1 MKRIYLILISILMF
15 AQAAV
20 AVEPTSELLAET
32 PQTPDQIRAAAREQ
46 VISSLNLSKE
56 ARNRFEPIYD
66 EYREA
71 LAEAVRT
78 SNEQLD
84 EVSPLNAMKVNLMNV
99 SATAQVKLDYI
110 DRFAEVLSSAQ
121 IHQLYN
127 SEGAIAWTVRK
138 KAVVDFEGN
147 VSMNDNTFY
156 LDSALYWQLA
166 NESDKNEVLSYVN
179 DVMNDPRTSTYV
191 IGDDGKLLPIESVPA
206 PEVKQQYYRMNG
218 KRTPLVSPTG
228 QIIEQNYGKIV
239 NYHTLRVDGRIKVI
253 IAPSVSTLKVR
264 CDRAFMDVV
273 KYEMR
278 DGVLSLSIDHK
289 KCSAWTGDMKVEV
302 YLPVSSHLS
311 RIYADNTASVQ
322 IKTSLRTDVLTFDV
336 NNRASV
342 SATGHLIAQKV
353 TVNANGYSKFDAN
366 VFTTNRDGSTMKN
379 GMVLYN
385 LNGRSEVSGTVVTNT
400 FVGKA
405 NGYSDLNIG
414 TSIHEA
420 RFVLN
425 GRSKLRG
432 EIGATTL
439 RVELNGYSDVMSDQI
454 TFEKSAVFELNGRSS
469 ITAKRMSAPQGAK
482 FSAKLESYSKIN
494 IGAGRATEGF
504 VTLSG
509 GSEFNAS
516 KFDVRNLT
524 VVANDY
530 SSADV
535 LCSGKLRATT
545 TNPYARINYSGNCT
559 VESIA
564 PSIQRK

>member
-1 MKRIYLILISILMF
+1 MKRIYLILIAI
-15 AQAAV
+15 
-20 AVEPTSELLAET
+20 LLAVQTALAIEPAAED
-32 PQTPDQIRAAAREQ
+32 PQTPDEIRAAAREQ

-56 ARNRFEPIYD
+56 TRKKFEPIYD
-66 EYREA
+66 EYRAA
-71 LAEAVRT
+71 LTKATRT
-78 SNEQLD
+78 VNEQLD
-84 EVSPLNAMKVNLMNV
+84 EATPLNGMKINLMSV
-99 SATAQVKLDYI
+99 AATAQVKLDYI

-147 VSMNDNTFY
+147 VSMNDNTLY
-156 LDSALYWQLA
+156 LDGALLGQLPD
-166 NESDKNEVLSYVN
+166 ESDKSEALSYAN
-179 DVMNDPRTSTYV
+179 DAMNDPRARVYV
-191 IGDDGKLLPIESVPA
+191 VGDGGKLLPIESVPA

-218 KRTPLVSPTG
+218 KRTPMVSPTG
-228 QIIEQNYGKIV
+228 QIIEQDYGKIV
-239 NYHTLRVDGRIKVI
+239 KYHTLRVDGRIKVI

-264 CDRAFMDVV
+264 CDRAFMDIV
-273 KYEMR
+273 KYNMR
-278 DGVLSLSIDHK
+278 DGELSLSLDHK
-289 KCSAWTGDMKVEV
+289 KHPAWTGDMKVEV
-302 YLPVSSHLS
+302 YLPVSSHLQ
-311 RIYADNTASVQ
+311 RIYANNTASVQ

-366 VFTTNRDGSTMKN
+366 VLTTNRDGSTMKN

-385 LNGRSEVSGTVVTNT
+385 LDGRSEVSGTVVTNT
-400 FVGKA
+400 FVGKV

-432 EIGATTL
+432 EIGVTTL
-439 RVELNGYSDVMSDQI
+439 RLELNGYSDVTSDQI
-454 TFEKSAVFELNGRSS
+454 TFEKSAVLLLNGRSS

-482 FSAKLESYSKIN
+482 FSAKLEGYSKMN
-494 IGAGRATEGF
+494 IGSGRATEGF

-509 GSEFNAS
+509 RSEFNAA

-559 VESIA
+559 VESVA

>member
-1 MKRIYLILISILMF
+1 MKRIYFILISILMF

-20 AVEPTSELLAET
+20 AVEPTAELLAET
-32 PQTPDQIRAAAREQ
+32 PQTPDEIRAAAREQ
-46 VISSLNLSKE
+46 VISSLSLSKE
-56 ARNRFEPIYD
+56 ARKKFEPIYD

-78 SNEQLD
+78 SNEQID
-84 EVSPLNAMKVNLMNV
+84 DATPLSGMKANLMSV
-99 SATAQVKLDYI
+99 AATAQVKLDYI
-110 DRFAEVLSSAQ
+110 DRFAEVLSSGQ

-138 KAVVDFEGN
+138 RAAVVDQQGY
-147 VSMNDNTFY
+147 VSM
-156 LDSALYWQLA
+156 DSDQPSRFVIREDGQL
-166 NESDKNEVLSYVN
+166 V
-179 DVMNDPRTSTYV
+179 
-191 IGDDGKLLPIESVPA
+191 PIDAVPA
-206 PEVKQQYYRMNG
+206 PEVKQQYYRLNG
-218 KRTPLVSPTG
+218 KRTALITPTG
-228 QIIEQNYGKIV
+228 QVVESDYGKIV
-239 NYHTLRVDGRIKVI
+239 NYHTLRVEGRIKVI
-253 IAPSVSTLKVR
+253 IAPSVTTLKVR
-264 CDRAFMDVV
+264 CDRAFMDAV
-273 KYEMR
+273 KYEMQ

-289 KCSAWTGDMKVEV
+289 KCQAWTGDMSVEV

-311 RIYADNTASVQ
+311 RISANNTASVQ
-322 IKTSLRTDVLTFDV
+322 IKTSLRADVLTFDV

-366 VFTTNRDGSTMKN
+366 VHTTNRDGSTMKN
-379 GMVLYN
+379 GIVLYN
-385 LNGRSEVSGTVVTNT
+385 IDGRSEVRGTVVTNT

-432 EIGATTL
+432 QIGATTL
-439 RVELNGYSDVMSDQI
+439 RVELDGYSDVISDQI
-454 TFEKSAVFELNGRSS
+454 TFEKSAVFQLNGRSS
-469 ITAKRMSAPQGAK
+469 ISAKRMSAPQGAK
-482 FSAKLESYSKIN
+482 FSAEIEGYSKIN
-494 IGAGRATEGF
+494 IGSGRVAEGF

-509 GSEFNAS
+509 RSEFNAS

-535 LCSGKLRATT
+535 HCSGRLRATT

>member
-1 MKRIYLILISILMF
+1 MKRIYLILIAIFCTISVAF
-15 AQAAV
+15 ATEPAA
-20 AVEPTSELLAET
+20 EE
-32 PQTPDQIRAAAREQ
+32 PQTPDEIRAAAREQ

-56 ARNRFEPIYD
+56 TRRQFEPIYD
-66 EYREA
+66 EYRAA
-71 LAEAVRT
+71 LAEATRT
-78 SNEQLD
+78 ANEQLD
-84 EVSPLNAMKVNLMNV
+84 EATPLNAMKVNLMNV
-99 SATAQVKLDYI
+99 AATAQVKLDYI

-127 SEGAIAWTVRK
+127 SEGSLAWTIRRV
-138 KAVVDFEGN
+138 AGVDFEGN

-156 LDSALYWQLA
+156 IDSALYWQLA
-166 NESDKNEVLSYVN
+166 NESDKNEVLDYVK
-179 DVMNDPRTSTYV
+179 DVMKDPRTRTYV
-191 IGDDGKLLPIESVPA
+191 LGDDGKLLPIESVPA
-206 PEVKQQYYRMNG
+206 PEVKQQYYRLNG
-218 KRTPLVSPTG
+218 KRTPLLSPTG
-228 QIIEQNYGKIV
+228 QTIEQDYGKIV

-264 CDRAFMDVV
+264 CDRAFMDAV

-289 KCSAWTGDMKVEV
+289 KYSAWTGDMKVEV

-311 RIYADNTASVQ
+311 RISANNTASVQ
-322 IKTSLRTDVLTFDV
+322 IKTSLRTDMLTFDV

-353 TVNANGYSKFDAN
+353 TVNANGYSKFNAN
-366 VFTTNRDGSTMKN
+366 VLTTNRDGSTMKN

-385 LNGRSEVSGTVVTNT
+385 LDGRSEVSGTVVTNT

-439 RVELNGYSDVMSDQI
+439 RVELNGYSDVASDQI
-454 TFEKSAVFELNGRSS
+454 TFEKSAVLLLNGRSS
-469 ITAKRMSAPQGAK
+469 IIAKRMSAPQGAK
-482 FSAKLESYSKIN
+482 FSAKLEGYSKIN

-504 VTLSG
+504 VSLAG
-509 GSEFNAS
+509 RSEFNAA

-559 VESIA
+559 VESVA
-564 PSIQRK
+564 PSIQRR

>member
-1 MKRIYLILISILMF
+1 MKRIYLILIAIFCTISVAF
-15 AQAAV
+15 ATEPAA
-20 AVEPTSELLAET
+20 EE
-32 PQTPDQIRAAAREQ
+32 PQTPDEIRAAAREQ

-56 ARNRFEPIYD
+56 TRRQFEPIYD
-66 EYREA
+66 EYRAA
-71 LAEAVRT
+71 LAEATRAA
-78 SNEQLD
+78 NEQLD
-84 EVSPLNAMKVNLMNV
+84 EATPLNAMKVNLMNV
-99 SATAQVKLDYI
+99 AATAQVKLDYI

-127 SEGAIAWTVRK
+127 SEGSLAWTIRRV
-138 KAVVDFEGN
+138 AGVDFEGN

-156 LDSALYWQLA
+156 IDSALYWQLA
-166 NESDKNEVLSYVN
+166 NESGQNEVLDYVK
-179 DVMNDPRTSTYV
+179 DVMKDPRTRTYV
-191 IGDDGKLLPIESVPA
+191 LGDDGKLLPIESVPA
-206 PEVKQQYYRMNG
+206 PEVKQQYYRLNG
-218 KRTPLVSPTG
+218 KRTPLLSPTG
-228 QIIEQNYGKIV
+228 QIIEQDYGKIV

-253 IAPSVSTLKVR
+253 IAPSVSTLRVR
-264 CDRAFMDVV
+264 CDRAFMDAV

-289 KCSAWTGDMKVEV
+289 KYSAWTGDMKVEV

-311 RIYADNTASVQ
+311 RISANNTASVQ
-322 IKTSLRTDVLTFDV
+322 IKTSLRTDMLTFDV

-353 TVNANGYSKFDAN
+353 TVNANGYSKFNAN
-366 VFTTNRDGSTMKN
+366 VLTTNRDGSTMKN

-385 LNGRSEVSGTVVTNT
+385 LDGRSEVSGTVVTNT

-439 RVELNGYSDVMSDQI
+439 RVELNGYSDVASDQI
-454 TFEKSAVFELNGRSS
+454 TFEKSAVLLLNGRSS
-469 ITAKRMSAPQGAK
+469 IIAKRMSAPQGAK
-482 FSAKLESYSKIN
+482 FSAKLEGYSKIN

-504 VTLSG
+504 VSLAG
-509 GSEFNAS
+509 RSEFNAA

-559 VESIA
+559 VESVA
-564 PSIQRK
+564 PSIQRR

>member
-1 MKRIYLILISILMF
+1 MKRIYLILIAIFCTISVAF
-15 AQAAV
+15 ATEPAA
-20 AVEPTSELLAET
+20 EE
-32 PQTPDQIRAAAREQ
+32 PQTPDEIRAAAREQ

-56 ARNRFEPIYD
+56 TRRQFEPIYD
-66 EYREA
+66 EYRAA
-71 LAEAVRT
+71 LAEATRT
-78 SNEQLD
+78 ANEQLD
-84 EVSPLNAMKVNLMNV
+84 EATPLNAMKLNLMNV
-99 SATAQVKLDYI
+99 AATAQVKLDYI

-127 SEGAIAWTVRK
+127 SEGSLAWTIRRV
-138 KAVVDFEGN
+138 AGVDFEGN

-156 LDSALYWQLA
+156 IDSALYWQLA
-166 NESDKNEVLSYVN
+166 NESDQNEVLDYVK
-179 DVMNDPRTSTYV
+179 DVMKDPRTRTYV
-191 IGDDGKLLPIESVPA
+191 LGDDGKLLPIESVPA
-206 PEVKQQYYRMNG
+206 PEVKQQYYRLNG
-218 KRTPLVSPTG
+218 KRTPLLSPTG
-228 QIIEQNYGKIV
+228 QIIEQDYGKIV

-264 CDRAFMDVV
+264 CDRAFMDAV

-289 KCSAWTGDMKVEV
+289 KYSAWTGDMKVEV

-311 RIYADNTASVQ
+311 RISANNTASVQ
-322 IKTSLRTDVLTFDV
+322 IKTSLRTDMLTFDV

-353 TVNANGYSKFDAN
+353 TVNANGYSKFNAN
-366 VFTTNRDGSTMKN
+366 VLTTNRDGSTMKN

-385 LNGRSEVSGTVVTNT
+385 LDGRSEVSGTVVTNT

-439 RVELNGYSDVMSDQI
+439 RVELNGYSDVASDQI
-454 TFEKSAVFELNGRSS
+454 TFEKSAVLLLNGRSS
-469 ITAKRMSAPQGAK
+469 IIAKRMSAPQGAK
-482 FSAKLESYSKIN
+482 FSAKLEGYSKIN

-504 VTLSG
+504 VSLAG
-509 GSEFNAS
+509 RSEFNAA

-559 VESIA
+559 VESVA
-564 PSIQRK
+564 PSIQRR